1 MYKMLKISVK
11 EFTDVKVQT
20 ITIGNTILSRLKM
33 WYVQQR
39 LGVEN
44 IYDLLRK

>member
-1 MYKMLKISVK
+1 MYRIKKNKIFLNMYKMLKISVK

-33 WYVQQR
+33 WYVQ
-39 LGVEN
+39 
-44 IYDLLRK
+44 